1 MIDKG
6 RLINK
11 MINLTLPE
19 RIYYGKD
26 DANKEAFVELY
37 KDIKLKWSEH
47 VILDGKEVSGW
58 FNSDKTEYIIKL
70 QEIKGYKRL
79 SIVGC
84 QEIVDF
90 FKGLGAKEFEIFRDD
105 VKERPSVET
114 IPKMEVQQID
124 VRHFIG
130 ADLDSHYRFEER
142 LREMPDNWG
151 VRWK

>member
-1 MIDKG
+1 
-6 RLINK
+6 

-19 RIYYGKD
+19 RIYYGEDDKNKD
-26 DANKEAFVELY
+26 IFVKLY

-70 QEIKGYKRL
+70 QEIKCYKRL

-90 FKGLGAKEFEIFRDD
+90 FKGLGAKEFVIFKDE
-105 VKERPSVET
+105 VK
-114 IPKMEVQQID
+114 PKPKNEVKPKIEVQQID

-151 VRWK
+151 IKWR

>member
-1 MIDKG
+1 
-6 RLINK
+6 

-19 RIYYGKD
+19 SIYYGKD
-26 DANKEAFVELY
+26 DANKKAFVELY
-37 KDIKLKWSEH
+37 KDIKLKWKEH
-47 VILDGKEVSGW
+47 AIFDGKEVSGW

-70 QEIKGYKRL
+70 QEIKGMKRL

-90 FKGLGAKEFEIFRDD
+90 FKGLGAKEFEIFQDD
-105 VKERPSVET
+105 VKPKPKTEVRPK
-114 IPKMEVQQID
+114 IEVPQITED

-142 LREMPDNWG
+142 LKEMPDNWG
-151 VRWK
+151 VKWK

>member
-1 MIDKG
+1 
-6 RLINK
+6 

-19 RIYYGKD
+19 RIYYGEDDKNKD
-26 DANKEAFVELY
+26 IFVKLY

-70 QEIKGYKRL
+70 QEINHYKRL

-90 FKGLGAKEFEIFRDD
+90 FNGLGAKEFEIFKDD
-105 VKERPSVET
+105 VK
-114 IPKMEVQQID
+114 PKPKNEVKPKIEVQQID

-151 VRWK
+151 IKWR